1 VSPSGDPLLV
11 LDFHCYVRPLTPPRF
26 LLWHPEGSP
35 AGGLRSEATAVRF
48 RVIDADGLVP
58 LPDVAAATRAMRADG
73 ESIAFAAGQIAS
85 SRVPT
90 SLPDG
95 RTGFA
100 FASAMQEL
108 DELLVLVHSTAGG
121 ATSNY
126 ADDMRLRLWI
136 VRPVDGTVDV
146 VPQDW
151 FNHGAYDFDYQWV
164 TRVAREPGTGRIVG
178 EGVRL
183 SPFALDDSYRRVAEW
198 LPTNPFRGDASAP

>member
-1 VSPSGDPLLV
+1 
-11 LDFHCYVRPLTPPRF
+11 
-26 LLWHPEGSP
+26 
-35 AGGLRSEATAVRF
+35 
-48 RVIDADGLVP
+48 
-58 LPDVAAATRAMRADG
+58 
-73 ESIAFAAGQIAS
+73 
-85 SRVPT
+85 
-90 SLPDG
+90 
-95 RTGFA
+95 
-100 FASAMQEL
+100 MQEL